1 MSRGKR
7 GLHLFRGD
15 KMTLVEIA
23 KATGFS
29 IWTIRR
35 RASRGIPFDKPVRPR
50 SSAGPRTRKLRLTG
64 DMDHDLKAIIT
75 ARHRDVIRRHQR
87 AAAAGLCEQCA

>member
-1 MSRGKR
+1 VSRGKSS
-7 GLHLFRGD
+7 LHLFRGE

-35 RASRGIPFDKPVRPR
+35 RAGRGIPFDKPVRQR
-50 SSAGPRTRKLRLTG
+50 SPDKPKEPKLWLTG
-64 DMDHDLKAIIT
+64 DMHRDLKAIIAT
-75 ARHRDVIRRHQR
+75 RHRDVIRRHAYGAR
-87 AAAAGLCEQCA
+87 CELCA